1 MSAPL
6 RPAAPVAVTIATRES
21 ALALWQAHDVRDRL
35 LALYPR
41 LQVRILGMT
50 TEGDR
55 RLGVSLAAIGGKG
68 LFVKELESA
77 MAQGRADIA
86 VHSMKDVPM
95 ELPPGFVLAAILE
108 REDPRDAFVS
118 LRHASLSDLPPGSR
132 VGTSSLRR
140 ESQIR
145 ARHPQLEVQPL
156 RGNVNTRLRKLD
168 EGRYDAIVLACA
180 GLKRLGLADRIT
192 AVLDTADSL
201 PAAGQGAMGIEC
213 RADRTDLLELL
224 RPLEHP
230 PSAWCVRAERAV
242 SRALGGSCVIPLGAY
257 AEVSGAQVH
266 MRGFVA
272 APDGSRV
279 ARAALRGAG
288 FDEAPEAFGE
298 RLAQALTADGAR
310 EILAALPG

>member
-1 MSAPL
+1 MPDPDR
-6 RPAAPVAVTIATRES
+6 RPAAITIATRES
-21 ALALWQAHDVRDRL
+21 ALALWQAHDVRRRL
-35 LALYPR
+35 SELDPGLE
-41 LQVRILGMT
+41 VRILGMT

-68 LFVKELESA
+68 LFVKELENA
-77 MAQGRADIA
+77 MAEGRADIA

-95 ELPPGFVLAAILE
+95 DLPPGFVLAAILE

-118 LRHASLSDLPPGSR
+118 LRYTGLRELPPGSR

-145 ARHPQLEVQPL
+145 ARHPHLDVQPL

-168 EGRYDAIVLACA
+168 EGQYDAIILACA
-180 GLKRLGLADRIT
+180 GLKRLGLGGRIT

-213 RADRTDLLELL
+213 RADRPDLHDLLH
-224 RPLEHP
+224 PLEHGP
-230 PSAWCVRAERAV
+230 TAWCVRAERAV
-242 SRALGGSCVIPLGAY
+242 SRALAGSCVVPLGAF
-257 AEVSGAQVH
+257 AELRGGQVF

-272 APDGSRV
+272 TPDGSRV
-279 ARAALRGAG
+279 ARAEQQRG
-288 FDEAPEAFGE
+288 DLNEPPEAFGE
-298 RLAQALTADGAR
+298 RLAQDLAARGAR